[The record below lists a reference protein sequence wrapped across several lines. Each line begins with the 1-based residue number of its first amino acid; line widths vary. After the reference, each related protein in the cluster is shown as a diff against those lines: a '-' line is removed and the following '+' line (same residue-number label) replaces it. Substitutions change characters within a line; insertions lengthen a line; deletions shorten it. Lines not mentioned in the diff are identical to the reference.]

1 MPPPAERKQ
10 LAVAEKGAEIS
21 DMDPV
26 EEERNLAG
34 YCGIFCGLCTKYQSK
49 APSRCIG
56 CRLGEQHLWCSIYRC
71 CVMKQGVSTC
81 IECDEYPCERYVRRA
96 WGTDQE
102 SRVAQENLERI
113 KRVGLQVWL
122 EEQRERRLLVEELLD
137 TYNEGRSM
145 SFYCRACTLMSPNL
159 VSKAVDE
166 AREILANNQADDS
179 DIKAK
184 AKTVKLVI
192 QDLAA
197 QCGIELRLGKKS
209 K

>member
-1 MPPPAERKQ
+1 MTN
-10 LAVAEKGAEIS
+10 
-21 DMDPV
+21 DMNPV
-26 EEERNLAG
+26 EEESNLVG
-34 YCGIFCGLCTKYQSK
+34 CCGIFCGLCTKYQSK

-71 CVMKQGVSTC
+71 CVMKRGFTTC
-81 IECDEYPCERYVRRA
+81 IECDEYPCERYVRRS

-102 SRVAQENLERI
+102 SRVAQENLKRI

-137 TYNEGRSM
+137 NYNEGRSM
-145 SFYCRACTLMSPNL
+145 SFYCLACTLMPPNL

-166 AREILANNQADDS
+166 AREILINNQVDAS
-179 DIKAK
+179 DIKAR

-192 QDLAA
+192 QDSAA
-197 QCGIELRLGKKS
+197 QGSIDLRLRKKS
-209 K
+209 E